1 MFAGGSTTTKI
12 LMSPSFLAFLLDLV
26 LSSITAVAGRD
37 TAVGVAFCS
46 LGLGWAT
53 ATSGDSS
60 IGCDVS
66 ESGSM
71 LVLRRAMV
79 DLREGGRQRRSAHGW
94 IIVHC
99 ETGDRD
105 AIRGGKG
112 ARG

>member
-1 MFAGGSTTTKI
+1 MV
-12 LMSPSFLAFLLDLV
+12 SFSVEVDVVVDPA
-26 LSSITAVAGRD
+26 LSSITAAAGRD

-60 IGCDVS
+60 IGCDAS

-79 DLREGGRQRRSAHGW
+79 DLREGGRRRRSAHGW
-94 IIVHC
+94 TVYS
-99 ETGDRD
+99 TL
-105 AIRGGKG
+105 
-112 ARG
+112 